1 MGQESPRRGVE
12 PSQRLEA
19 VKLRYPKIGEK
30 YREKSMPDPVYVVS
44 IDRVRKEVHFSSQP
58 KGESH
63 LTCYLADLEEFFDRE
78 GNE

>member
-1 MGQESPRRGVE
+1 MGQEGSCRGVE
-12 PSQRLEA
+12 TSEGVVP
-19 VKLRYPKIGEK
+19 VKLQYPKVGDR
-30 YREKSMPDPVYVVS
+30 YREKGMPTPVYVVS